1 MMAHFKTK
9 LPQEG
14 TTLGG
19 ESLRASTS
27 VEACCPAYSGG
38 GKACHGEGG
47 CATGSGKPVE
57 PRCDSAGSTRSALVS
72 EGEAAGPKGTT
83 AKKMRRKRK
92 SWRASSREGVG
103 EPASSSG
110 ADAPPEKVLV
120 ISDAASAA
128 EEMPPPRGRPARKRG
143 APSPAPSSVSMSVAS
158 LDGQTTEEEESGLQ
172 DPAMVIDRAMKT
184 VKSYA
189 ANGTKTKVAGRK
201 LREVVSQ
208 VSKVLP
214 SVASAN
220 DRVVQL
226 MAENS
231 RLRAQLQARQRP
243 DDGAATSWVA
253 GAPRSSR
260 LPALTGD
267 QWPVLPPPRAAQERP
282 RLPSPRS
289 RETTAA
295 ERQQALAG
303 PRMLAPPEPKAFSLD
318 EVINRTVQAVV
329 EKLGGRLAALEARVT
344 ASADVRQPAVSGALA
359 TRSAPV
365 RAPATRSGP
374 GRDRTKQGGG
384 ANAKPPSQA
393 PQFRPLPPPPSNMDE
408 GWNVVA
414 RRGAK
419 KASLGAPQMGRALVA
434 MVAQAAPQQGR
445 APVAVKKKKKTKKG
459 KKSPRAPRSAAVVI
473 TLLPA
478 AEAKGMTY
486 NNVMAR
492 AREAINLDEIGAEEG
507 LRSRQTANGAK
518 LLECPG
524 ADSPGIAERLAAKL
538 RMVLPEEEVR
548 VHRPVKM
555 AELRVTGLDDCTTR
569 DEVRAAIA
577 TQGNCAPENVTVETA
592 ASLAAP
598 PPGGPSGNPG
608 RLRVGWMAAHVH

>member
-1 MMAHFKTK
+1 
-9 LPQEG
+9 
-14 TTLGG
+14 
-19 ESLRASTS
+19 
-27 VEACCPAYSGG
+27 
-38 GKACHGEGG
+38 
-47 CATGSGKPVE
+47 
-57 PRCDSAGSTRSALVS
+57 
-72 EGEAAGPKGTT
+72 
-83 AKKMRRKRK
+83 MRRKRK

-393 PQFRPLPPPPSNMDE
+393 PQSRPLPPPPSNMDE

-459 KKSPRAPRSAAVVI
+459 KKSPRAPRSALMAENLRLRAQLQARQRPDDGAATSWVAGAPRSSRLPALTGDQWPVLPPPRAAQERPRLPSPRSRETTAAARQQALAGPRMLAPPEPKTFSLDEVINRTVQAVV
-473 TLLPA
+473 
-478 AEAKGMTY
+478 E
-486 NNVMAR
+486 
-492 AREAINLDEIGAEEG
+492 
-507 LRSRQTANGAK
+507 K
-518 LLECPG
+518 LG
-524 ADSPGIAERLAAKL
+524 GRLAAL
-538 RMVLPEEEVR
+538 E
-548 VHRPVKM
+548 
-555 AELRVTGLDDCTTR
+555 ARVTVSADVRQPAVTGALATR
-569 DEVRAAIA
+569 SAPVRAPA
-577 TQGNCAPENVTVETA
+577 TRSGPGRDRTKRGGGANAKPPSQAPQSRPLPPPPSDMDEGWNVVA
-592 ASLAAP
+592 RRGAKKASLAAP
-598 PPGGPSGNPG
+598 QMG
-608 RLRVGWMAAHVH
+608 RAPVAMAVQ